1 MIRRR
6 IDGISDVAEFQLCAG
21 CGVCAVVQPEAV
33 SMVDDID
40 AGRRPVVSKGTDG
53 RLLPT
58 VDALAAC
65 PGHDLGHAR
74 KPEPGPDGLD
84 PAWGPVL
91 EVWEGYA
98 ADPDLR
104 FAGSSG
110 GLASAIALDAIEHRD
125 HHGLLHIRARAETPY
140 LNETTLSTSR
150 EEILAATG
158 SRYAP
163 ASPCDRLDLIER
175 APKPCVFVGKPCDVA
190 AVAKTRSSRPA
201 LDARVGLT
209 VAIFCAGTPS
219 TRGTFEMLERMG
231 IASPESIEALRY
243 RGNGW
248 PGNAVATIRTQ
259 DGALEERSLTYEGS
273 WGEVLQRHRQWRC
286 YVCPDHTGEFADI
299 AVGDPWYRE
308 ISDDEP
314 GLSLV
319 LVRTVRG
326 REALKEAMSSGA
338 VEAWPAAPS
347 ILPES
352 QPGLLRVRGA
362 VGGRV
367 AILRILRVPTPRFSN
382 LPMLRVWITRLSLR
396 AKFQSTIG
404 TLKRIRRRGLY
415 ARHPVNAF
423 RDPPMGHQ
431 DN

>member
-1 MIRRR
+1 MTRRR
-6 IDGISDVAEFQLCAG
+6 ITGISDVAELQLCTG
-21 CGVCAVVQPEAV
+21 CGACAFAQPAAIR
-33 SMVDDID
+33 MVDDLD
-40 AGRRPVVSKGTDG
+40 AGRRPVVGEGEDG

-65 PGHDLGHAR
+65 PGHELSHRR
-74 KPEPGPDGLD
+74 KPQPGPGGLS

-98 ADPDLR
+98 SDPDVR

-110 GLASAIALDAIEHRD
+110 GLASALALHAIEQQHR
-125 HHGLLHIRARAETPY
+125 HGVLHIRARDDAPY
-140 LNETTLSTSR
+140 LNETTLSTTR
-150 EEILAATG
+150 DEVLAATG

-163 ASPCDRLDLIER
+163 ASPCDRLDLIED
-175 APKPCVFVGKPCDVA
+175 APAPCVFVGKPCDVA
-190 AVAKTRSSRPA
+190 AVEKLRASRPT
-201 LDARVGLT
+201 LDANLGLT
-209 VAIFCAGTPS
+209 VAIFCAGTPT
-219 TRGTFEMLERMG
+219 TRGTLEMLERMG
-231 IASPESIEALRY
+231 IDDPDGIESLRY

-248 PGNAVATIRTQ
+248 PGKAVATIKTP
-259 DGALEERSLTYEGS
+259 GGEIEERELSYDGS